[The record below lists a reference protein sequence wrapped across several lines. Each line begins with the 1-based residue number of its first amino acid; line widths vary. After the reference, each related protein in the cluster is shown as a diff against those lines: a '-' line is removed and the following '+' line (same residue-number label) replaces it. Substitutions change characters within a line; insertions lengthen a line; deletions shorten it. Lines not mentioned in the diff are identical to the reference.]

1 MPPGERAGF
10 LASVVDGP
18 EERARL
24 ERELGL
30 GETVDHPLV
39 SPEAPKDF
47 TLRLESGEV
56 PVSDIEGQVIDRY
69 RLLEK
74 IGEGGW
80 GVVYVAE
87 QLVPVRRR
95 VALKVI
101 KLGMDTRDVVS
112 RFAVERQALAMM
124 DHPHIARVLDAGATQ
139 TGRPYF
145 VMELVRGIRVT
156 EFCDQGKL
164 VVRQRLELF
173 TQICEAIQ
181 HAHQKGIIHRDIKPS
196 NILVSVHEGQ
206 PTPKVIDFGIAKATD
221 QRLTDHTVYT
231 QLHQFIG
238 TPAYMSPEQA
248 EMSSMDIDTRSD
260 IYSLGVLLYE
270 LLTGRLPFS
279 ADELAAG
286 GIDAIRRTIRER
298 EPVRPSTR
306 IHNLD
311 SAELR
316 ALALRRSLEPPRLIQ
331 LLKGDLDWI
340 VMKCLEKDRTR
351 RYATANGLALDIRR
365 YLQHEPVL
373 ARPPSTVYCLRKAIR
388 RNELVFASGTAV
400 VLALMLGA
408 GGSIW
413 EAVRANRAER
423 EQTRIWEKSQELARL
438 ETVARQAAITSK
450 ARAEWMTRQ
459 LRTATYAADVRVA
472 QYEIEA
478 GRPGLAR
485 ELLGQYF
492 PGDGD
497 TADDYRGLEWRF
509 LWTAACQEPTGNQDT
524 ASGPIMAR
532 LFQSTRTKDAVS
544 ATPAPAAEVMPVH
557 SSDGVLT
564 ARHVGE
570 GSVELKSVGPQ
581 PFQHLLPPGSTNVGR
596 LALSGNG
603 RSLAVAYTDGS
614 AKIWTIDNSRVVG
627 PVSLKNTDVTDM
639 AFTADGKTLIASRR
653 KSGVEFW
660 NAETGRR
667 MLVLDRVM
675 PLFTPGK
682 AIADGFE
689 VEWQMNDGTRL
700 SGFLSA
706 PSLAALD
713 ADHHTRGQERP

>member
-1 MPPGERAGF
+1 
-10 LASVVDGP
+10 
-18 EERARL
+18 
-24 ERELGL
+24 
-30 GETVDHPLV
+30 
-39 SPEAPKDF
+39 
-47 TLRLESGEV
+47 
-56 PVSDIEGQVIDRY
+56 
-69 RLLEK
+69 
-74 IGEGGW
+74 
-80 GVVYVAE
+80 
-87 QLVPVRRR
+87 
-95 VALKVI
+95 
-101 KLGMDTRDVVS
+101 
-112 RFAVERQALAMM
+112 
-124 DHPHIARVLDAGATQ
+124 
-139 TGRPYF
+139 
-145 VMELVRGIRVT
+145 
-156 EFCDQGKL
+156 
-164 VVRQRLELF
+164 
-173 TQICEAIQ
+173 
-181 HAHQKGIIHRDIKPS
+181 
-196 NILVSVHEGQ
+196 
-206 PTPKVIDFGIAKATD
+206 
-221 QRLTDHTVYT
+221 
-231 QLHQFIG
+231 
-238 TPAYMSPEQA
+238 
-248 EMSSMDIDTRSD
+248 
-260 IYSLGVLLYE
+260 

-373 ARPPSTVYCLRKAIR
+373 ARPPSTVYRLRKAIR

-459 LRTATYAADVRVA
+459 LRTETYAADVRVA

-603 RSLAVAYTDGS
+603 RSLAVAFTDGS

-653 KSGVEFW
+653 KGGVEFW